1 TGRPARDRG
10 EPAPG
15 RAADQRQG
23 RARAPGAAGRGS
35 SALAAALPG
44 FGAPGAGG
52 FARLAGAVPHSRRRA
67 ADPAAVLDAG
77 EAARRRGG
85 HRPGADQPAR
95 AAPQLRHP
103 PAQPRRRPAHP
114 ADAAGPQL
122 ALDHP
127 DLHPGGARA
136 AQAPAPAA
144 PSTRVSGGHGRARRR
159 PVRATMPHMKTLLFL
174 ALAGFSLGACAGDAG
189 APAAAQAGAK
199 PTAAAGAATA
209 AAGTP
214 AARARAA
221 LHTLDPDMPIERID
235 DAAFP
240 GFQAAIV
247 SGQVVYVSNDGKY
260 LIQGSAYD
268 IAARK
273 DLGEEAMKSLRVEL
287 MRDMPLKDRIVFAP
301 KDPKYTVTVF
311 TDVECGYCRKL
322 HSEIDKI
329 NAQGIAVQYVAFP
342 RMGRGSEDCRKM
354 VAVWCS
360 ANPKQALT
368 DAKNDRP
375 VPYRE
380 CTNPVAMQYKLGQR
394 MGLTGTPLVLAP
406 DGTALGG
413 YLPPDR
419 LRAALD
425 KLAEG
430 ETPVA
435 STATGSP

>member
-1 TGRPARDRG
+1 
-10 EPAPG
+10 
-15 RAADQRQG
+15 
-23 RARAPGAAGRGS
+23 
-35 SALAAALPG
+35 
-44 FGAPGAGG
+44 
-52 FARLAGAVPHSRRRA
+52 
-67 ADPAAVLDAG
+67 
-77 EAARRRGG
+77 
-85 HRPGADQPAR
+85 
-95 AAPQLRHP
+95 
-103 PAQPRRRPAHP
+103 
-114 ADAAGPQL
+114 
-122 ALDHP
+122 
-127 DLHPGGARA
+127 
-136 AQAPAPAA
+136 
-144 PSTRVSGGHGRARRR
+144 
-159 PVRATMPHMKTLLFL
+159 MPHMKTLLFL

-199 PTAAAGAATA
+199 STAAASAATA

-329 NAQGIAVQYVAFP
+329 NAEGIAVQYVAFP
-342 RMGRGSEDCRKM
+342 RMGLGSEDYRKM

>member
-1 TGRPARDRG
+1 M
-10 EPAPG
+10 
-15 RAADQRQG
+15 
-23 RARAPGAAGRGS
+23 
-35 SALAAALPG
+35 
-44 FGAPGAGG
+44 
-52 FARLAGAVPHSRRRA
+52 
-67 ADPAAVLDAG
+67 
-77 EAARRRGG
+77 
-85 HRPGADQPAR
+85 
-95 AAPQLRHP
+95 
-103 PAQPRRRPAHP
+103 
-114 ADAAGPQL
+114 
-122 ALDHP
+122 
-127 DLHPGGARA
+127 
-136 AQAPAPAA
+136 
-144 PSTRVSGGHGRARRR
+144 SGGHGRARRR

-301 KDPKYTVTVF
+301 KDPRYTVTVF

-329 NAQGIAVQYVAFP
+329 NAEGIAVQYVAFP
-342 RMGRGSEDCRKM
+342 RMGLGSEDYRKM